1 MLSHLGLDD
10 GVAGF
15 CPYRLAAL
23 ALDEL
28 GEGLRADG
36 AVEYGRTGLLLLHVL
51 RYEGGRQV
59 ARDGRALLVDDEAA
73 VCVTVEGDPEVGPL
87 CDHAFLELF
96 DVFGLDGVRRVVG
109 EGAVELEVHRHVLE
123 REVLEDGRDHLTGHA
138 IAGVDHDLQRPQ
150 ALRVYKAQAMF
161 RVIYGYVGL
170 LHRTRVF
177 RRIGEVSRDDE
188 VTDLA

>member
-10 GVAGF
+10 GVAGLG
-15 CPYRLAAL
+15 PYRLAAL

-28 GEGLRADG
+28 GEGFGADG
-36 AVEYGRTGLLLLHVL
+36 AVEYSRTRLLLEHVL
-51 RYEGGRQV
+51 RYEGGRKV
-59 ARDGRALLVDDEAA
+59 ARDGRSLLVDDEAA
-73 VCVTVEGDPEVGPL
+73 VRVAVEGDPEVGPL
-87 CDHAFLELF
+87 RDDALLELF
-96 DVFGLDGVRRVVG
+96 DVLGLDRVRHVVG
-109 EGAVELEVHRHVLE
+109 EGAVELEVHRHVFE
-123 REVLEDGRDHLTGHA
+123 REVLEDGWDHLAGHA